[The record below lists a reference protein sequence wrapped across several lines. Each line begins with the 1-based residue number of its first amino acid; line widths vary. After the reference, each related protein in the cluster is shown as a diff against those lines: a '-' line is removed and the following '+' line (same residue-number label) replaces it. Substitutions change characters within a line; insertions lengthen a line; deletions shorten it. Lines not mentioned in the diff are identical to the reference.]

1 MRHPALFRHAPR
13 EDPGPLLP
21 LFSSAPPKAPEA
33 RFAPLAVP
41 RGRADRRADQPQRVA
56 RRCNPSRLTSVT
68 PSVPRGRADRRA
80 GLPQRVTSRCNPL
93 RLTSATPSTTPF
105 CPVRARLSHFRDPL
119 PLVSTCFA
127 ALAVL
132 RAVGFIAGQIIM
144 HLAIW
149 GPRGPPEG
157 PRDRH
162 RNNGGWQTGPQGASG
177 PPGADVMKT
186 YHVGSEG
193 PPSPSGPGF
202 CFALRVFFPALAG
215 PGRAGCHGRAQ
226 LPRGPRG
233 VGRWGREESKAAVK
247 AVARPLFPFSFT
259 HILCPPSTSA
269 SLGHLSPLSP
279 HFPSPFHLRP
289 MRPVA

>member
-1 MRHPALFRHAPR
+1 MGPPPQFGAPLRGMPLTRIVAPMGSSTEGPGRRVRMRHPALFRHAPR

-127 ALAVL
+127 ALAVARGRVHR
-132 RAVGFIAGQIIM
+132 RANYYAFGN
-144 HLAIW
+144 L
-149 GPRGPPEG
+149 
-157 PRDRH
+157 
-162 RNNGGWQTGPQGASG
+162 G
-177 PPGADVMKT
+177 PPGA
-186 YHVGSEG
+186 
-193 PPSPSGPGF
+193 
-202 CFALRVFFPALAG
+202 
-215 PGRAGCHGRAQ
+215 
-226 LPRGPRG
+226 PRGPAGPPQKQRRMANGPPGGFRTSRG
-233 VGRWGREESKAAVK
+233 RRYENIPRRK
-247 AVARPLFPFSFT
+247 
-259 HILCPPSTSA
+259 
-269 SLGHLSPLSP
+269 
-279 HFPSPFHLRP
+279 
-289 MRPVA
+289 